1 MPANAAIHLPPR
13 LEFHAKIIDAN
24 GDDFI
29 YTNIVTTIKEY
40 DAAMRVSELAV
51 KLLSPEMPLYKTLQE
66 RGRTFVELNGVH
78 YMTLDGILIVNRGRE
93 VIRVKSKTRVM
104 IDCKAFRESNPS
116 YAHSFGG
123 INIHDMLAPPQMHQP
138 HLHRYGLPT
147 LPPPP
152 AGTIP
157 GTITT
162 HAQPKDI
169 KNVPEDELVL
179 CSPTVFGYAFTE
191 KAWAQMTVDGIS
203 PIVWDTEAHEK
214 LVIPEDTKKLVK
226 SLVQACRTETK
237 LIKDII
243 STKGSGVVFVLH
255 GEPGTG
261 KTLTAEAIG
270 EDLRRPILVIA
281 VSDLG
286 TDPTN
291 VEIRLGN
298 FLRTAE
304 KWDSIVLLDEADIF
318 LEQRGR
324 MDIFRNAMVGVF
336 LRLLE
341 YHNSP
346 MFLTTN
352 RVFAFDPA
360 IRSRIS
366 IAIKYHPLKRSAR
379 KQVWQQLLD
388 MAKAKIAPEDLYELS
403 MSPVNGRY
411 HLPLILLIQRE
422 IKNTIRSAQA
432 LAEADG
438 TALAMRHIKTVLDVQ
453 KEFREDFEGLPGLW
467 NGMGVS

>member
-1 MPANAAIHLPPR
+1 M
-13 LEFHAKIIDAN
+13 
-24 GDDFI
+24 
-29 YTNIVTTIKEY
+29 V
-40 DAAMRVSELAV
+40 
-51 KLLSPEMPLYKTLQE
+51 
-66 RGRTFVELNGVH
+66 
-78 YMTLDGILIVNRGRE
+78 
-93 VIRVKSKTRVM
+93 
-104 IDCKAFRESNPS
+104 DCKAFRESNPS
-116 YAHSFGG
+116 YAHSFNG
-123 INIHDMLAPPQMHQP
+123 ISVVDFLGNPIHPP
-138 HLHRYGLPT
+138 HLTRFGLPG
-147 LPPPP
+147 LHPPIPP
-152 AGTIP
+152 AGMPGPITIK
-157 GTITT
+157 
-162 HAQPKDI
+162 AAPKDI
-169 KNVPEDELVL
+169 KKVPEEELIL
-179 CSPTVFGYAFTE
+179 CSSTVFGYAFTE
-191 KAWAQMTVDGIS
+191 KAWVQMTVDGIS
-203 PIVWDTEAHEK
+203 DVVWDTEAYDK
-214 LVIPEDTKKLVK
+214 LVLPDDTKKLVK

-255 GEPGTG
+255 GDPGTG

-270 EDLRRPILVIA
+270 EELRRPILVIA

-366 IAIKYHPLKRSAR
+366 IAIKYHPLKRAAR

-388 MAKAKIAPEDLYELS
+388 MANAKVSPSDLMELA
-403 MSPVNGRY
+403 MSSVNGR
-411 HLPLILLIQRE
+411 
-422 IKNTIRSAQA
+422 
-432 LAEADG
+432 
-438 TALAMRHIKTVLDVQ
+438 
-453 KEFREDFEGLPGLW
+453 
-467 NGMGVS
+467 

>member
-1 MPANAAIHLPPR
+1 
-13 LEFHAKIIDAN
+13 
-24 GDDFI
+24 
-29 YTNIVTTIKEY
+29 
-40 DAAMRVSELAV
+40 
-51 KLLSPEMPLYKTLQE
+51 
-66 RGRTFVELNGVH
+66 
-78 YMTLDGILIVNRGRE
+78 
-93 VIRVKSKTRVM
+93 M

-116 YAHSFGG
+116 YAHSFHGVSLHEVVG
-123 INIHDMLAPPQMHQP
+123 LPGLHQP
-138 HLHRYGLPT
+138 QLGRPGIPGLPPT
-147 LPPPP
+147 VMPPGMP
-152 AGTIP
+152 GHLTIKA
-157 GTITT
+157 T
-162 HAQPKDI
+162 PKDI
-169 KNVPEDELVL
+169 KTVPDEELVL

-191 KAWAQMTVDGIS
+191 KAWVQMTVDGIS
-203 PIVWDTEAHEK
+203 DIEWDIEAYQK
-214 LVIPEDTKKLVK
+214 LVLPEDTKRLVK
-226 SLVQACRTETK
+226 SLVQACRTDSK

-255 GEPGTG
+255 GDPGTG

-270 EDLRRPILVIA
+270 EELRRPILVIA

-324 MDIFRNAMVGVF
+324 LDIFRSAMVGVF

-352 RVFAFDPA
+352 RVFALDPA

-379 KQVWQQLLD
+379 KQVWKQLLD
-388 MAKAKIAPEDLYELS
+388 MAKATVSDNDLYELS
-403 MSPVNGRY
+403 MAAVNGR
-411 HLPLILLIQRE
+411 
-422 IKNTIRSAQA
+422 
-432 LAEADG
+432 
-438 TALAMRHIKTVLDVQ
+438 
-453 KEFREDFEGLPGLW
+453 
-467 NGMGVS
+467 

>member
-1 MPANAAIHLPPR
+1 
-13 LEFHAKIIDAN
+13 
-24 GDDFI
+24 
-29 YTNIVTTIKEY
+29 
-40 DAAMRVSELAV
+40 
-51 KLLSPEMPLYKTLQE
+51 
-66 RGRTFVELNGVH
+66 
-78 YMTLDGILIVNRGRE
+78 
-93 VIRVKSKTRVM
+93 M

-116 YAHSFGG
+116 YAHSFSGLS
-123 INIHDMLAPPQMHQP
+123 IHDMLAPPQMHQP
-138 HLHRYGLPT
+138 HAHHHRYGLPT
-147 LPPPP
+147 LPPIP
-152 AGTIP
+152 AGHMP

-169 KNVPEDELVL
+169 KVVPEDELML

-203 PIVWDTEAHEK
+203 PIVWDTEAYEK
-214 LVIPEDTKKLVK
+214 LVLPEDTKKLVK

-379 KQVWQQLLD
+379 RQVWEQLLD
-388 MAKAKIAPEDLYELS
+388 MARASISPEDLYELS
-403 MSPVNGRY
+403 MSPVNGR
-411 HLPLILLIQRE
+411 
-422 IKNTIRSAQA
+422 
-432 LAEADG
+432 
-438 TALAMRHIKTVLDVQ
+438 
-453 KEFREDFEGLPGLW
+453 
-467 NGMGVS
+467 

>member
-1 MPANAAIHLPPR
+1 M
-13 LEFHAKIIDAN
+13 
-24 GDDFI
+24 
-29 YTNIVTTIKEY
+29 
-40 DAAMRVSELAV
+40 
-51 KLLSPEMPLYKTLQE
+51 
-66 RGRTFVELNGVH
+66 
-78 YMTLDGILIVNRGRE
+78 
-93 VIRVKSKTRVM
+93 
-104 IDCKAFRESNPS
+104 
-116 YAHSFGG
+116 G
-123 INIHDMLAPPQMHQP
+123 INICGD
-138 HLHRYGLPT
+138 RT
-147 LPPPP
+147 LGFH
-152 AGTIP
+152 GTNIP
-157 GTITT
+157 
-162 HAQPKDI
+162 D
-169 KNVPEDELVL
+169 DELVL

-191 KAWAQMTVDGIS
+191 KAWVQMTVEGIS
-203 PIVWDTEAHEK
+203 PIVWDTEAYNK
-214 LVIPEDTKKLVK
+214 LVLPEDTKKLVK
-226 SLVQACRTETK
+226 SLVQACRTDTK

-261 KTLTAEAIG
+261 KTLKAEAIG
-270 EDLRRPILVIA
+270 EELKRPILVIA

-336 LRLLE
+336 LRLLQ

-366 IAIKYHPLKRSAR
+366 IAIKYNPLKRIAR
-379 KQVWQQLLD
+379 KQVWQQLLEMANGRISALD
-388 MAKAKIAPEDLYELS
+388 MDELS
-403 MSPVNGRY
+403 MAPVNGRFF
-411 HLPLILLIQRE
+411 PLGLGLIFRE

-432 LAEADG
+432 LAVADG
-438 TALAMRHIKTVLDVQ
+438 TELTMKHIKTGLDVQ
-453 KEFREDFEGLPGLW
+453 KGFREDFEGLPGIW

>member
-1 MPANAAIHLPPR
+1 
-13 LEFHAKIIDAN
+13 
-24 GDDFI
+24 
-29 YTNIVTTIKEY
+29 
-40 DAAMRVSELAV
+40 
-51 KLLSPEMPLYKTLQE
+51 
-66 RGRTFVELNGVH
+66 
-78 YMTLDGILIVNRGRE
+78 
-93 VIRVKSKTRVM
+93 M

-116 YAHSFGG
+116 YNHSFSGLTLVD
-123 INIHDMLAPPQMHQP
+123 ILSTPSMRSSHYS
-138 HLHRYGLPT
+138 RYGI
-147 LPPPP
+147 P
-152 AGTIP
+152 ALGGPGHHGNNMP
-157 GTITT
+157 GTI
-162 HAQPKDI
+162 AAQVQPKDI
-169 KNVPEDELVL
+169 KTVPEEELIL

-191 KAWAQMTVDGIS
+191 KAWIQMTVDGIS
-203 PIVWDTEAHEK
+203 PIVWDTEAYNK
-214 LVIPEDTKKLVK
+214 LVLPEDTKKLVK
-226 SLVQACRTETK
+226 SLVQACRTDTK

-270 EDLRRPILVIA
+270 EELKRPILVIA

-366 IAIKYHPLKRSAR
+366 IAIKYNPLKKIAR
-379 KQVWQQLLD
+379 KQVWQQLLEMANGKISAAD
-388 MAKAKIAPEDLYELS
+388 MDELS

-411 HLPLILLIQRE
+411 ITFYVMADCQGNQEHYSLCTSFGSCGWDRVDD
-422 IKNTIRSAQA
+422 
-432 LAEADG
+432 EAY
-438 TALAMRHIKTVLDVQ
+438 
-453 KEFREDFEGLPGLW
+453 
-467 NGMGVS
+467 

>member
-1 MPANAAIHLPPR
+1 
-13 LEFHAKIIDAN
+13 
-24 GDDFI
+24 
-29 YTNIVTTIKEY
+29 
-40 DAAMRVSELAV
+40 
-51 KLLSPEMPLYKTLQE
+51 
-66 RGRTFVELNGVH
+66 
-78 YMTLDGILIVNRGRE
+78 
-93 VIRVKSKTRVM
+93 
-104 IDCKAFRESNPS
+104 
-116 YAHSFGG
+116 
-123 INIHDMLAPPQMHQP
+123 
-138 HLHRYGLPT
+138 
-147 LPPPP
+147 
-152 AGTIP
+152 
-157 GTITT
+157 
-162 HAQPKDI
+162 
-169 KNVPEDELVL
+169 
-179 CSPTVFGYAFTE
+179 
-191 KAWAQMTVDGIS
+191 MTVEGIS
-203 PIVWDTEAHEK
+203 PIVWDTEAYNK
-214 LVIPEDTKKLVK
+214 LVLPEDTKRLVK
-226 SLVQACRTETK
+226 SLVQACRTDTK

-270 EDLRRPILVIA
+270 EELKRPILVIA

-352 RVFAFDPA
+352 RVFTFDPA

-366 IAIKYHPLKRSAR
+366 IAIKYNPLKRVAR

-388 MAKAKIAPEDLYELS
+388 MANGKISPIDMDELA
-403 MSPVNGRY
+403 MAPVNGRSAP
-411 HLPLILLIQRE
+411 HPPSPSPCPRGPNFRE

-432 LAEADG
+432 LAVADG
-438 TALAMRHIKTVLDVQ
+438 TELAMKHIKTVLDVQ
-453 KEFREDFEGLPGLW
+453 REFREDFEGLPGLW

>member
-1 MPANAAIHLPPR
+1 
-13 LEFHAKIIDAN
+13 
-24 GDDFI
+24 
-29 YTNIVTTIKEY
+29 
-40 DAAMRVSELAV
+40 
-51 KLLSPEMPLYKTLQE
+51 
-66 RGRTFVELNGVH
+66 
-78 YMTLDGILIVNRGRE
+78 
-93 VIRVKSKTRVM
+93 M
-104 IDCKAFRESNPS
+104 IDCKAFREANPS
-116 YAHSFGG
+116 YNHSFSGLTLV
-123 INIHDMLAPPQMHQP
+123 DLLAHPGSHNS
-138 HLHRYGLPT
+138 HYSRYGIPPLGNPMPLGSLPG
-147 LPPPP
+147 
-152 AGTIP
+152 AIAAQ
-157 GTITT
+157 
-162 HAQPKDI
+162 AQPKDI
-169 KNVPEDELVL
+169 KTVPEDELVL

-191 KAWAQMTVDGIS
+191 KAWVQMTVEGIS
-203 PIVWDTEAHEK
+203 PIVWDTEAYNK
-214 LVIPEDTKKLVK
+214 LVLPDDTKRLVK
-226 SLVQACRTETK
+226 SLVQACRTDTK

-270 EDLRRPILVIA
+270 EELKRPILVIA

-366 IAIKYHPLKRSAR
+366 IAIKYNPLKRIAR
-379 KQVWQQLLD
+379 KQVWQQLLEMANGKISPAD
-388 MAKAKIAPEDLYELS
+388 MDELA
-403 MSPVNGRY
+403 MAPVNGRSSFS
-411 HLPLILLIQRE
+411 
-422 IKNTIRSAQA
+422 IRS
-432 LAEADG
+432 LF
-438 TALAMRHIKTVLDVQ
+438 TS
-453 KEFREDFEGLPGLW
+453 W
-467 NGMGVS
+467 Y

>member
-1 MPANAAIHLPPR
+1 
-13 LEFHAKIIDAN
+13 
-24 GDDFI
+24 
-29 YTNIVTTIKEY
+29 
-40 DAAMRVSELAV
+40 
-51 KLLSPEMPLYKTLQE
+51 
-66 RGRTFVELNGVH
+66 
-78 YMTLDGILIVNRGRE
+78 
-93 VIRVKSKTRVM
+93 M

-116 YAHSFGG
+116 FAHTFTGLT
-123 INIHDMLAPPQMHQP
+123 LADILSHPGAHNS
-138 HLHRYGLPT
+138 HYSRYGIPVLGSPGA
-147 LPPPP
+147 P
-152 AGTIP
+152 GSIP
-157 GTITT
+157 GAISAT
-162 HAQPKDI
+162 APPKDI
-169 KNVPEDELVL
+169 KTVPEDELVL
-179 CSPTVFGYAFTE
+179 CGPTVFGYAFTE
-191 KAWAQMTVDGIS
+191 KAWVQMTVEGIS
-203 PIVWDTEAHEK
+203 PIVWDTEAYNK
-214 LVIPEDTKKLVK
+214 LVLPEDTKRLVK
-226 SLVQACRTETK
+226 SLVQACRTDTK

-270 EDLRRPILVIA
+270 EELKRPILVIA

-352 RVFAFDPA
+352 RVFTFDPA

-366 IAIKYHPLKRSAR
+366 IAIKYNPLKRVAR

-388 MAKAKIAPEDLYELS
+388 MANGKISPIDMDELA
-403 MSPVNGRY
+403 MAPVNGRSAPHPPSH
-411 HLPLILLIQRE
+411 HLVLVVLIYRE

-432 LAEADG
+432 LAVADG
-438 TALAMRHIKTVLDVQ
+438 TELAMKHIKTVLDVQ
-453 KEFREDFEGLPGLW
+453 REFREDFEGLPGLW

>member
-1 MPANAAIHLPPR
+1 M
-13 LEFHAKIIDAN
+13 KIIDAN
-24 GDDFI
+24 GSEFI
-29 YTNIVTTIKEY
+29 YSNMVANITEY
-40 DAAMRVSELAV
+40 DAAKRVEELPV
-51 KLLSPEMPLYKTLQE
+51 QILTEDLPLYKTLKE
-66 RGRTFVELNGVH
+66 RGEKFVQLNGVH
-78 YMTLDGILIVNRGRE
+78 YMTLDGIIILKRPGQDI
-93 VIRVKSKTRVM
+93 IRVRVSPTSILTQSKTRVM

-116 YAHSFGG
+116 YNHSFSGLT
-123 INIHDMLAPPQMHQP
+123 LADILGQSPMNQHHFP
-138 HLHRYGLPT
+138 RYG
-147 LPPPP
+147 
-152 AGTIP
+152 
-157 GTITT
+157 ITT
-162 HAQPKDI
+162 HGSPTPPGMMSGAIAATVLPKDI
-169 KNVPEDELVL
+169 KTVPDDELVL
-179 CSPTVFGYAFTE
+179 CAPTVFGYAFTE
-191 KAWAQMTVDGIS
+191 KAWVQMTVDGIS
-203 PIVWDTEAHEK
+203 PVIWDTESYNK
-214 LVIPEDTKKLVK
+214 LVLPDDTKKLVK
-226 SLVQACRTETK
+226 SLVQACRTDTK

-255 GEPGTG
+255 GDPGTG

-270 EDLRRPILVIA
+270 EELRRPILVIA

-291 VEIRLGN
+291 VEIRLGS

-324 MDIFRNAMVGVF
+324 QDIFRNAMVGVF

-366 IAIKYHPLKRSAR
+366 IAIAYKPLKRTAR
-379 KQVWQQLLD
+379 KQVWKQLLD
-388 MAKAKIAPEDLYELS
+388 MAAAKISPADLDEVS
-403 MSPVNGRY
+403 MSQVNGR
-411 HLPLILLIQRE
+411 LPTLGALIGRE

-432 LAEADG
+432 LAVADG
-438 TALAMRHIKTVLDVQ
+438 IDLNMRHIKTVLDVQ
-453 KEFREDFEGLPGLW
+453 KEFREDFEGLPGMW